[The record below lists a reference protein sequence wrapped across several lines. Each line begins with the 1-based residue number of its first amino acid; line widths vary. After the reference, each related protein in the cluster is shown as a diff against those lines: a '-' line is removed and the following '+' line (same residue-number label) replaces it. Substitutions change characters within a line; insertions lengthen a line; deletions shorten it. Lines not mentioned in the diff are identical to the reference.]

1 MQLTVDTTWW
11 TRYRSRAKNPDFGDT
26 FPQAIQLWLSASI
39 RQSREAINDLTPSD
53 HIQADRQHGWLPLW
67 NYRAGRH

>member
-26 FPQAIQLWLSASI
+26 FPQAIPALAVG
-39 RQSREAINDLTPSD
+39 
-53 HIQADRQHGWLPLW
+53 QHPGNPEK
-67 NYRAGRH
+67 R